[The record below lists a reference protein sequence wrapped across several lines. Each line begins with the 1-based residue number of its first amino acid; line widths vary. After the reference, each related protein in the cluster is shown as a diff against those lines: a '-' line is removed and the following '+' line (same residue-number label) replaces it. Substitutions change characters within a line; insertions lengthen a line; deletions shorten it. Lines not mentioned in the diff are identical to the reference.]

1 MHQNSIKIVVL
12 RGQLGELISIASRAM
27 LSEAAS
33 WGSYFFKLRADHK
46 SPPAH
51 RPVFF
56 SHLPAALP
64 LLTCEALIPP
74 KWLAGFTMVFFFSV
88 CLGACFSWNSTCT
101 GSKGIYCR
109 NDVWDFFPPTRII
122 LGYPVLSSSPRRSC
136 LKVIVKPLCSLQAP
150 KSRFL
155 VLH

>member
-33 WGSYFFKLRADHK
+33 WGSYSFKLRADHK

-74 KWLAGFTMVFFFSV
+74 KWLAGFTMVVFFSV

-109 NDVWDFFPPTRII
+109 NAVPSSIVATFCSQNRGGHFHLWGIAETFWSPT
-122 LGYPVLSSSPRRSC
+122 
-136 LKVIVKPLCSLQAP
+136 K
-150 KSRFL
+150 
-155 VLH
+155 